1 MTSAALAPAG
11 DGHLLVAVAPEG
23 RALVARRL
31 DADGVPREPLRPLVR
46 VDDRDETLGGAV
58 LAERPGGGYLVVFAR
73 TASDGR
79 RAVWSVVLDGY
90 GAPVGAPRRLTEP
103 RRAGPQPVGLA
114 VDRRQRAVV
123 VLSGERRGDGG
134 QEIRALLLS
143 SQGQPRRSWPVL
155 RSDGEALDGD
165 VAVEPRTAR
174 FVVVGARAQLSY
186 LARLAPKGRSIDPAR
201 GRSLP
206 ATNPRPPDARLR
218 RSLDTP
224 RARDVTLAAPSMVT
238 DGVSGRLLIAW
249 GAVGPAEDPSFETSK
264 LLVGN
269 LRSDGRPGSKLV
281 AASVER
287 DVDLPYLRH
296 RPALGVEPRGTV
308 VVAWELLDGGISRYC
323 CLSQVEARRLSRG
336 LVPWGSSQARLDAE
350 DDPQGPPRYSSANG
364 IDYPRWPRSPLVS
377 ASETSTLV
385 GWSHSPFVNGA
396 LVPR

>member
-1 MTSAALAPAG
+1 MTSAALALAG
-11 DGHLLVAVAPEG
+11 DGHLLVAVAPER

-46 VDDRDETLGGAV
+46 VDDGDETLGGAV
-58 LAERPGGGYLVVFAR
+58 LAERPDGGYLVVFAR
-73 TASDGR
+73 TTSDGR

-90 GAPVGAPRRLTEP
+90 GAPVGAPRR
-103 RRAGPQPVGLA
+103 
-114 VDRRQRAVV
+114 
-123 VLSGERRGDGG
+123 
-134 QEIRALLLS
+134 
-143 SQGQPRRSWPVL
+143 
-155 RSDGEALDGD
+155 DGD

-174 FVVVGARAQLSY
+174 FVVVGARARLFC
-186 LARLAPKGRSIDPAR
+186 LAGLAPKGRSIDPAR

-206 ATNPRPPDARLR
+206 VTSPRPPDARLR

-224 RARDVTLAAPSMVT
+224 RARDVTLAARSMVT

-249 GAVGPAEDPSFETSK
+249 GVVGPAEDPSLETSK

-296 RPALGVEPRGTV
+296 RAALGVEPRGTV

-323 CLSQVEARRLSRG
+323 CLSHVEARRLSRG
-336 LVPWGSSQARLDAE
+336 LAPWGGSQSRLDAE

-364 IDYPRWPRSPLVS
+364 IDYPRRPRSPLVS
-377 ASETSTLV
+377 ASETSTSWAGRIRRSSTERSSRGSGHRPRPSPGSTARRAARASTPWPGAARQAFYSSGRCDEA
-385 GWSHSPFVNGA
+385 GWWR
-396 LVPR
+396 PRRSSSAWRRTP